1 MYEVFINERP
11 IILTNTL
18 VKETDFKQYLLED
31 ARVEYII
38 KQLSKGKIKAAHLY
52 HPDEQQLLK
61 RFKNKIPI
69 VVAAGGLVTN
79 PEGQVLFIK
88 RNGKWDLPKGKL
100 DKGET
105 IEEAAL
111 REVEEETGVKK
122 LKLGEFIG
130 RTYQIFKRNGDYKLK
145 ETYWYKMTTNYKG
158 KLVAQCDEGIEEVVW
173 KTQDQIPVALKYSYA
188 NIRRLFQ

>member
-79 PEGQVLFIK
+79 PEGSGAFYKKKWKMGFTK
-88 RNGKWDLPKGKL
+88 RK
-100 DKGET
+100 
-105 IEEAAL
+105 
-111 REVEEETGVKK
+111 
-122 LKLGEFIG
+122 
-130 RTYQIFKRNGDYKLK
+130 
-145 ETYWYKMTTNYKG
+145 
-158 KLVAQCDEGIEEVVW
+158 
-173 KTQDQIPVALKYSYA
+173 S
-188 NIRRLFQ
+188 